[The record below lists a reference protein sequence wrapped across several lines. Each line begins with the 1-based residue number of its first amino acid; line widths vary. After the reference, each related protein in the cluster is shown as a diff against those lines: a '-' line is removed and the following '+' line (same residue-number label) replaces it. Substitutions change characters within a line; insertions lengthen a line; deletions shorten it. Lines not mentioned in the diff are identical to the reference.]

1 MWEDFED
8 TTQLLDITLKI
19 FQYDVVNLCLLLS
32 AVFGLSLHVTR
43 SLVLCVCFVDCCLS
57 FCLFLVCP
65 LRCLFFFNLRILI
78 TPWYLQNL
86 LTYKL
91 TTSYWNIFNVIS
103 NSCVHQ
109 SFCWTASVSR
119 WCNGYSGVQCIM
131 SSISGLVKP
140 KTMKLIV
147 AASLLIKKY

>member
-1 MWEDFED
+1 VRRFWRY
-8 TTQLLDITLKI
+8 QGVIRICKLKKNR
-19 FQYDVVNLCLLLS
+19 QHNGQTKKRQKDKQQS
-32 AVFGLSLHVTR
+32 TKHTHKTKDRVTC
-43 SLVLCVCFVDCCLS
+43 SDNPKTADKS
-57 FCLFLVCP
+57 KH
-65 LRCLFFFNLRILI
+65 
-78 TPWYLQNL
+78 
-86 LTYKL
+86 KL